1 MYIYKIYAGS
11 GDHKYKVNFYYYLL
25 LILRD
30 LVGHV
35 EKENIKK
42 LVILFIDGSSSHLG
56 VSSAATYNLIS
67 GSLIS

>member
-42 LVILFIDGSSSHLG
+42 LVILFIDVSSSHLG
-56 VSSAATYNLIS
+56 VSSTATYNLIS

>member
-11 GDHKYKVNFYYYLL
+11 GDHEYKVNFYYYLL

-42 LVILFIDGSSSHLG
+42 LVILFIDVSSSHLG
-56 VSSAATYNLIS
+56 VSSAATHTS
-67 GSLIS
+67 

>member
-1 MYIYKIYAGS
+1 MYINKIYAGS
-11 GDHKYKVNFYYYLL
+11 GDHKYKVIIYYYLL

-42 LVILFIDGSSSHLG
+42 LVILFIDVSSSHLG
-56 VSSAATYNLIS
+56 VSSAATYNFIS